1 MRLLLLLPLAL
12 VSLLPACSTTERA
25 PPAGADSPAILTGD
39 SVYTVA
45 TSGETHAVEIDFTF
59 TNRTAGVISLPACRG
74 VYPPLLERWTDGEWV
89 TAYDPPRLMCYEPP
103 TEVAP
108 GETLRETLRV
118 SAGRPGSNVEPKLE
132 VPAIEGTYRL
142 NWGLT
147 AGAPG
152 RPDTAAAAGTQRP
165 ELVSNPFRLV
175 G

>member
-1 MRLLLLLPLAL
+1 MRLLPLTLLAALA
-12 VSLLPACSTTERA
+12 ACSTTEPA
-25 PPAGADSPAILTGD
+25 PPAASGTTAIVTGD
-39 SVYTVA
+39 SVYTVT
-45 TSGETHAVEIDFTF
+45 TSQETYEVEIDFTL
-59 TNRTAGVISLPACRG
+59 TNRTSGVIRLPACRG
-74 VYPPLLERWTDGEWV
+74 VYPPILERWTDGEWV

-108 GETLRETLRV
+108 GETLEETLRV
-118 SAGRPGSNVEPKLE
+118 SAGRPGTSVEPKLA
-132 VPAIEGTYRL
+132 VPRIDGRYRL

-152 RPDTAAAAGTQRP
+152 RPDTAAATGAPRP